1 MHSQTSLVASQVRL
15 QQWTEQIHD
24 CQSRPKGMSI
34 DEWCRH
40 HSITKAN
47 YYYRLR
53 KVREACLA
61 VVEHTNVP
69 AFVELTE
76 PVHESVS
83 IKTEVSNVSGIL
95 YGRNGIRIEL
105 FNSAS
110 SEFITNLIGVLSH
123 AE

>member
-1 MHSQTSLVASQVRL
+1 MTLT
-15 QQWTEQIHD
+15 TEQIHD
-24 CQSRPKGMSI
+24 CQSRPKGMSV

-40 HSITKAN
+40 HDITKAN

-61 VVEHTNVP
+61 VVERTSVP

-76 PVHESVS
+76 PVHEPVSV
-83 IKTEVSNVSGIL
+83 TPEVSDISGIL

-110 SEFITNLIGVLSH
+110 SGFITNLIGALSH